1 MQPLTQAVALK
12 QLAWHLEQL
21 LTLIKLEIHHHQSV
35 LAGIMTCNHNQTADH
50 HDYHQR
56 MLDLLDVFKGWAKDD
71 LKDTNLLIWDLP
83 YDDWTDDQ
91 HQTPQHT

>member
-1 MQPLTQAVALK
+1 MRPLTQAVALK

-21 LTLIKLEIHHHQSV
+21 LTLIKREIHHHQGV
-35 LAGIMTCNHNQTADH
+35 LAGIMTCNHNRTADH

-56 MLDLLDVFKGWAKDD
+56 MLCLLADFKGYAKDD